1 MELGIRMVKQLM
13 LSAAPRVE
21 RGRNAVRKVHARG
34 CVPAI
39 LYGVS
44 GGARSIEVKRCEVE
58 QILAH
63 ATGENLL
70 VELRIVSNDPGSEE
84 ESGVVNQLS
93 LIREVQHHPVNG
105 GVLHVDF
112 RAISATSKIEVAI
125 PLEARGEAKGVKAGG
140 GLLEQSLRVLSVECL
155 PQNLPAVIQVDVTA
169 LDVGDSYHVR
179 DIVLPEGV
187 RPVTDA
193 ELAVFR
199 ISEPV
204 TPPLGGSTS
213 SPEVIKEKN
222 RGLP

>member
-1 MELGIRMVKQLM
+1 MVKRLM
-13 LSAAPRVE
+13 LLAAPRME
-21 RGRNAVRKVHARG
+21 HGRNAVRRVHARG
-34 CVPAI
+34 CVPAV

-44 GGARSIEVKRCEVE
+44 DRAHSIEVKRCEVE

-63 ATGENLL
+63 AVGENLL
-70 VELRIVSNDPGSEE
+70 VELRIVSSSPESRE
-84 ESGVVNQLS
+84 ESGVVNRLS
-93 LIREVQHHPVNG
+93 LIQEVQHHPVNG

-155 PQNLPAVIQVDVTA
+155 PQNLPEVIQVDVTA
-169 LDVGDSYHVR
+169 LDIGDSCHVR

-187 RPVTDA
+187 RSVTDA
-193 ELAVFR
+193 DLAVFR

-204 TPPLGGSTS
+204 IPLTSETTS
-213 SPEVIKEKN
+213 SPEIIKEKN